1 MVLAA
6 LKVISLIAAFVVAGL
21 AISSFFISR
30 NIAKEFPPIGEFKTI
45 AGSKVHFIDTGKT
58 GQTEGRPAV
67 VFIHGASG
75 NLRDA
80 MTVYRARLEA
90 DFRVIFIDR
99 PGHGYSEAFEGSND
113 PKAQAAS
120 LSGLLDALEV
130 ERAIVVGHSFGG
142 VVAGAF
148 GVLYPKQTAGLVF
161 LAPVSHPW
169 GTGVD
174 WHYDVGNTPVIG
186 WLFSHLVIPT
196 AGSYIYPKAIKNV
209 FRPNPMPS
217 DYKETS
223 GTKLVLR
230 PKNFLQNARDVA
242 RVHEH
247 VEAFHHRYAE
257 ITAPTVIYHGDKD
270 DIVSL
275 EIHSINGLSK
285 DIAGAKLVV
294 LEGVG
299 HKPDYVAADQIEAE
313 IRAIADASNP

>member
-1 MVLAA
+1 MLALA
-6 LKVISLIAAFVVAGL
+6 LLVVGL
-21 AISSFFISR
+21 AISSFLISR
-30 NIAKEFPPIGEFKTI
+30 DIERTFPPIGEFKTI
-45 AGSKVHFIDTGKT
+45 SGAKVHFVDTGEVKNSDI
-58 GQTEGRPAV
+58 RPAIL
-67 VFIHGASG
+67 FIHGASG

-80 MTVYRARLEA
+80 MTVYRPRLEA
-90 DFRVIFIDR
+90 EFRLIFIDR
-99 PGHGYSEAFEGSND
+99 PGHGYSQAFDGSND
-113 PKAQAAS
+113 PKAQAAA
-120 LSGLLDALEV
+120 LSGLLDELGV
-130 ERAIVVGHSFGG
+130 SKAIIVGHSFGG

-148 GVLYPKQTAGLVF
+148 GVLCPEKTAGLVF

-174 WHYDVGNTPVIG
+174 WHYDVGNMPVVG

-209 FRPNPMPS
+209 FRPDPMPS

-230 PKNFLQNARDVA
+230 PKNFYENAKDVA

-247 VEAFHHRYAE
+247 VEAFSERYRE
-257 ITAPTVIYHGDKD
+257 ITAPTVIFHGDKD

-285 DIAGAKLVV
+285 DIEGSKLFI

-313 IRAIADASNP
+313 IRRIGGVSNP